1 MPYLVGKTEAEAK
14 KLLTDNKL
22 VVKEVIYEED
32 KTKNDGTVLKQ
43 DKEAGTTVDEG
54 TEITITVNKIA
65 QIKNGIVTIN
75 VKSLTGYKEPE
86 KNKIIKE
93 YKI

>member
-54 TEITITVNKIA
+54 TEITITVNKIP

-75 VKSLTGYKEPE
+75 VKSLTGYKES
-86 KNKIIKE
+86 KNKRKGGLYI
-93 YKI
+93 